1 MDTTVDRTP
10 FSLDNIISNY
20 EVNQYNF
27 YKCTIA
33 NYKSVSYDSIKFTP
47 DETTK
52 SGSQYMYTETGVYRK
67 SDHWN
72 RKIALC
78 SWTLD
83 SFNNYAYE
91 AIGFCAWSDFIA
103 FDASDNHIKKTLDTQ
118 KINKK
123 KREIFSKQIRDI
135 IWNSVNNGFITLEKL
150 NFTNLN
156 FISNDDNISMCN

>member
-1 MDTTVDRTP
+1 MITPVDRTP
-10 FSLDNIISNY
+10 FSLDNITSNY

-33 NYKSVSYDSIKFTP
+33 NYKSVSPDSIEFIP

-52 SGSQYMYTETGVYRK
+52 SGSQYMYTEEGVYRK

-83 SFNNYAYE
+83 GFRYDSE

-103 FDASDNHIKKTLDTQ
+103 FDASDSHIKEVLDT
-118 KINKK
+118 KKVNKR
-123 KREIFSKQIRDI
+123 KRDRFSKQIRGV
-135 IWNSVNNGFITLEKL
+135 IWDSVNKGFITLEKL
-150 NFTNLN
+150 NYTNLN
-156 FISNDDNISMCN
+156 FISNDDSISMCD